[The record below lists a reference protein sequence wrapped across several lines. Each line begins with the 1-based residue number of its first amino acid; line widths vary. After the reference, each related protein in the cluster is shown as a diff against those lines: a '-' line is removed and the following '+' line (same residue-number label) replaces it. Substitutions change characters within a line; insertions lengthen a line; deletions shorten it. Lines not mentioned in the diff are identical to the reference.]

1 MVVDSALGLTGASR
15 RVYAT
20 TVELAL
26 RERCTG
32 RAESPL
38 RCDMP
43 RWWLRALERQQQA
56 GPTTVIFAAFSEI
69 LAAGL
74 VGRPFFL
81 KGATNLEV
89 SAPGNASRDP
99 ESSNSHAF
107 NKANTPSSYYREA
120 LAGKIWTVQIRRTI
134 NAKAIFAAG
143 ARASVMSGHQP
154 MAATRS
160 CQSRDGDLWH
170 RYKGLLTVERSCGLQ
185 RNAATIQNRK
195 ESHETMQGGQTF
207 SEFLSAASGTN
218 LWP

>member
-143 ARASVMSGHQP
+143 AQASVMSGHQP

-160 CQSRDGDLWH
+160 CQSRDGGLWH
-170 RYKGLLTVERSCGLQ
+170 RYDGAPDGGAILWTAAQ
-185 RNAATIQNRK
+185 RRNDTEQEGISRNN
-195 ESHETMQGGQTF
+195 QGGQRF